1 MNKSPRV
8 FVILVLLA
16 IALTACA
23 APGSV
28 PEGKLV
34 VIEPA
39 PNPITAKLK
48 VGDVLELRL
57 PTIPAEGYTWKPQD
71 LDAKILRQE
80 GEAEYI
86 ADKGPNA
93 SGGVTTVRFKALAA
107 GSTSLTL
114 IYANPK
120 AASRLGLSSQSFGLS
135 VEVESG
141 D

>member
-1 MNKSPRV
+1 VIEFNKLIECQLFQSAVGPD
-8 FVILVLLA
+8 VIIDPFPCSEVL
-16 IALTACA
+16 
-23 APGSV
+23 
-28 PEGKLV
+28 
-34 VIEPA
+34 IEPA

-57 PTIPAEGYTWKPQD
+57 PTIPAEGYTWQPQD

-120 AASRLGLSSQSFGLS
+120 AASGLGLSSQSFGLS

>member
-57 PTIPAEGYTWKPQD
+57 PTIPAEGYTWQPQD
-71 LDAKILRQE
+71 LDTKILRQE
-80 GEAEYI
+80 GEYI

-120 AASRLGLSSQSFGLS
+120 AASGLGLSSQSFGLS